1 MYTRGRQKRLTK
13 GVTLVGSGHVALRG
27 LLCFID
33 LMLQVGVLDTGT
45 TPDWC
50 QVTVHELRCAELR

>member
-1 MYTRGRQKRLTK
+1 MRGRQKRLIK

-45 TPDWC
+45 THDWC
-50 QVTVHELRCAELR
+50 QVTVHELR